1 MNGLRMNV
9 WVSCT
14 DRGVLEVKQRES
26 PSPPGLIAT
35 TLMFL
40 NLGSLEYVLVTE
52 HLT

>member
-26 PSPPGLIAT
+26 PSPPGLIANNADV
-35 TLMFL
+35 FEPGV
-40 NLGSLEYVLVTE
+40 LGVRVSY
-52 HLT
+52 